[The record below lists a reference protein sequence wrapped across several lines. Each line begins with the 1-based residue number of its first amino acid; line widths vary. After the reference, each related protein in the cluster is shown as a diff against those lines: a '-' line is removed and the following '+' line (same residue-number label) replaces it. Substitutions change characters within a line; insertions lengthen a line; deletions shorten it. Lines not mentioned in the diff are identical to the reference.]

1 MSCDVAL
8 QYRENVVIN
17 ELLVRDVRH
26 AFCEYFLQDNYQL
39 VFAWDMLLMN
49 ICTGPELAYSN
60 GMKSPSQRTLRIVVV
75 NTLAGSHAGTQ
86 GIDAQAQRNAALRIG
101 LLESGYDIVASL
113 PADIFLPERI
123 AQIEP
128 DMIIIDSESD
138 ARDVLEHIVIA
149 TRDAPRPIVL
159 FTDDQ
164 TASSV
169 DAALAAGVS
178 AYIVDGLQAERVKPV
193 LDVALA
199 RFKREQKL
207 LDELSDTRRQL
218 AERKLIERAKG
229 VLMAKNRLTEE
240 QAYQRL
246 RSMAMNK
253 KLKLAEIAQRVLDVE
268 DLL

>member
-1 MSCDVAL
+1 M
-8 QYRENVVIN
+8 
-17 ELLVRDVRH
+17 
-26 AFCEYFLQDNYQL
+26 
-39 VFAWDMLLMN
+39 
-49 ICTGPELAYSN
+49 
-60 GMKSPSQRTLRIVVV
+60 GMKLPPAPRTLRIVVV
-75 NTLAGSHAGTQ
+75 NSTPGSTPGEPAGQ
-86 GIDAQAQRNAALRIG
+86 AQARRNAALRIG

-123 AQIEP
+123 AQIQP

-149 TRDAPRPIVL
+149 TRDEPRPIVL
-159 FTDDQ
+159 FTEDQ
-164 TASSV
+164 APASV

-178 AYIVDGLQAERVKPV
+178 AYIVAGLQAERIKPV

-199 RFKREQKL
+199 RFKRERKL
-207 LDELSDTRRQL
+207 QGELLDTRRQL

-229 VLMAKNRLTEE
+229 LLMARHRMSED
-240 QAYQRL
+240 QAYQKL

-253 KLKLAEIAQRVLDVE
+253 NLKLAELAQRILDVE

>member
-1 MSCDVAL
+1 
-8 QYRENVVIN
+8 
-17 ELLVRDVRH
+17 
-26 AFCEYFLQDNYQL
+26 
-39 VFAWDMLLMN
+39 
-49 ICTGPELAYSN
+49 
-60 GMKSPSQRTLRIVVV
+60 MKSPPQRNLRIVVV
-75 NTLAGSHAGTQ
+75 NTGPGNGAGEQAQ
-86 GIDAQAQRNAALRIG
+86 QFLDAQARRNTALRIG

-123 AQIEP
+123 AQIQP

-149 TRDAPRPIVL
+149 TRDEPRPIVL

-164 TASSV
+164 TSSSMN
-169 DAALAAGVS
+169 AAIAAGVS
-178 AYIVDGLQAERVKPV
+178 AYIVAGLHAERVKPV

-207 LDELSDTRRQL
+207 LDELTDTRRQL
-218 AERKLIERAKG
+218 ADRKLIERAKG
-229 VLMAKNRLTEE
+229 VLMAKNKMSEE
-240 QAYQRL
+240 QAYQKL

-253 KLKLAEIAQRVLDVE
+253 NLKLAEVAQRILDVE

>member
-1 MSCDVAL
+1 
-8 QYRENVVIN
+8 
-17 ELLVRDVRH
+17 
-26 AFCEYFLQDNYQL
+26 
-39 VFAWDMLLMN
+39 
-49 ICTGPELAYSN
+49 
-60 GMKSPSQRTLRIVVV
+60 MKSSPAQRNLRIVVV
-75 NTLAGSHAGTQ
+75 NTAPGGADEAAVQ
-86 GIDAQAQRNAALRIG
+86 AQARRNTALRIG

-123 AQIEP
+123 AQIQP

-149 TRDAPRPIVL
+149 TRDEPRPIVL

-164 TASSV
+164 TAASM

-178 AYIVDGLQAERVKPV
+178 AYIVAGLQAERVKPV

-207 LDELSDTRRQL
+207 LDELLDTRRQL

-229 VLMAKNRLTEE
+229 LLMARNRMTEDE
-240 QAYQRL
+240 AYQKL

-253 KLKLAEIAQRVLDVE
+253 KLKLAEVAQRILDVE